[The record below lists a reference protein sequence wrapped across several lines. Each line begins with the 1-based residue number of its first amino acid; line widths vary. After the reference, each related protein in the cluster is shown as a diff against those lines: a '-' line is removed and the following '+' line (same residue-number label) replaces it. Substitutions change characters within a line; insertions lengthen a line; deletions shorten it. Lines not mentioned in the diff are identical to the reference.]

1 MQLAIES
8 YKNQQK
14 IYMQNNEPE
23 IWAEIQEKIGNIFYL
38 LGKQNDD
45 DKLMEEARNYFNSAL
60 EIYNDLNLKSSIK
73 NVNRSILKIRN
84 YIG

>member
-1 MQLAIES
+1 MQLAIEA

-14 IYMQNNEPE
+14 IYMQNNEPVA
-23 IWAEIQEKIGNIFYL
+23 WAEIQEKIGNIFYL

-45 DKLMEEARNYFNSAL
+45 DKMMEEARNYFNSAL
-60 EIYNDLNLKSSIK
+60 EVYNNLNLKSAVK
-73 NVNRSILKIRN
+73 NVSRSILKIRN